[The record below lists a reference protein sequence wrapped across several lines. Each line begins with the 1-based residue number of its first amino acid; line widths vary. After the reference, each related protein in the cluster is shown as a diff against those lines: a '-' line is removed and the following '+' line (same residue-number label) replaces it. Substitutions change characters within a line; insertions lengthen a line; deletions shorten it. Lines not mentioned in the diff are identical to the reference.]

1 MSETFYE
8 VLGVS
13 TDAST
18 AAIET
23 AYRERLKETHPDVSD
38 AADAGEATQR
48 LIEARDVLTDED
60 ERARYDRLGHDAY
73 VAGERNIADADSSD
87 VAEAAQRAGYGGS
100 PSGSDRTE
108 ASAGQGTSRTSAR
121 ERERRERAARERV
134 AEDRADRSTTDTDGS
149 SSDEQSTDATSGTAA
164 ASNAGSAR
172 RSGTAGTSDFS
183 DNDGSGATWSS
194 SATYSVRQT
203 GTPSRGSLL
212 EMPTGRGLTLFA
224 ITFALYPVMLFSA
237 LLPAFP
243 LWVNLTIGVC
253 TLFMIGYLQSEPTIA
268 ILVFGSWSLTTAVL
282 LVVLNIS
289 AFSLIG
295 ALALSGTWLPFGL
308 SLLTASVLRL

>member
-1 MSETFYE
+1 MTETFYD

-18 AAIET
+18 AAIEA
-23 AYRERLKETHPDVSD
+23 AYREQLKETHPDVSD

-48 LIEARDVLTDED
+48 LIEARDVLTDEA
-60 ERARYDRLGHDAY
+60 ERARYDRVGHDAY
-73 VAGERNIADADSSD
+73 VASGSNIADDGDSD
-87 VAEAAQRAGYGGS
+87 AAEAARRAGYEES
-100 PSGSDRTE
+100 ASATDRTE
-108 ASAGQGTSRTSAR
+108 SSADSRTSQTNAR
-121 ERERRERAARERV
+121 ERARRERAARERV
-134 AEDRADRSTTDTDGS
+134 TEDRQQRSTADADTS
-149 SSDEQSTDATSGTAA
+149 SSTGQSAGATSGTAT
-164 ASNAGSAR
+164 ASKSASTR
-172 RSGTAGTSDFS
+172 HSDTTATSGFS
-183 DNDGSGATWSS
+183 DTAGSGATWSS
-194 SATYSVRQT
+194 SSTYSVRQT
-203 GTPSRGSLL
+203 DTPSRGPLL
-212 EMPTGRGLTLFA
+212 EMPTNRGLTLFA

-253 TLFMIGYLQSEPTIA
+253 TLFMVGYLQSEPTIA
-268 ILVFGSWSLTTAVL
+268 IMVFGSWSLTTTVL
-282 LVVLNIS
+282 LVTLNIS

>member
-1 MSETFYE
+1 MTETFYE

-18 AAIET
+18 AAIEA

-73 VAGERNIADADSSD
+73 IAGESDAADDDGGDA
-87 VAEAAQRAGYGGS
+87 AEAPRHAGYDGS
-100 PSGSDRTE
+100 ASAGDRTE
-108 ASAGQGTSRTSAR
+108 ASADRSTARTNAR
-121 ERERRERAARERV
+121 ERARRERAARDRV
-134 AEDRADRSTTDTDGS
+134 TEDRRSTAATASNDD
-149 SSDEQSTDATSGTAA
+149 QSADATGETATASEADSTWHSGATATSG
-164 ASNAGSAR
+164 
-172 RSGTAGTSDFS
+172 FS
-183 DNDGSGATWSS
+183 DNSGSGATWSS
-194 SATYSVRQT
+194 SSAYSVRQT
-203 GTPSRGSLL
+203 DTPSRGSLL

-268 ILVFGSWSLTTAVL
+268 IMVFGSWSLTTTVL
-282 LVVLNIS
+282 LVTLNIS

>member
-1 MSETFYE
+1 MTETFYE
-8 VLGVS
+8 VLGVP

-18 AAIET
+18 AAIEA

-60 ERARYDRLGHDAY
+60 ERARYDRVGHDAY
-73 VAGERNIADADSSD
+73 VAGESNIAEGSGSDA
-87 VAEAAQRAGYGGS
+87 AEAARRAGYDGS
-100 PSGSDRTE
+100 
-108 ASAGQGTSRTSAR
+108 ASAGDRAEASTDRSTARTNAR
-121 ERERRERAARERV
+121 ERAQRERAARDRV
-134 AEDRADRSTTDTDGS
+134 AEDGRSTAAAEAS
-149 SSDEQSTDATSGTAA
+149 SNDEQSTDGASGTAT
-164 ASNAGSAR
+164 ASNAESAR
-172 RSGTAGTSDFS
+172 RSETTATSGFS
-183 DNDGSGATWSS
+183 DNAGSGATWSS
-194 SATYSVRQT
+194 SSAYSVRQT
-203 GTPSRGSLL
+203 DTLSRGPLL

-224 ITFALYPVMLFSA
+224 IIFALYPVMLFSA

-253 TLFMIGYLQSEPTIA
+253 TLFMVGYLQSEPTIA
-268 ILVFGSWSLTTAVL
+268 IMVFGSWSLTTTVL
-282 LVVLNIS
+282 LVTLNIS

>member
-1 MSETFYE
+1 MTETFYE

-18 AAIET
+18 AAIEA

-60 ERARYDRLGHDAY
+60 ERARYDRVCHDAY
-73 VAGERNIADADSSD
+73 VAGESDIADGGGSD
-87 VAEAAQRAGYGGS
+87 AAEAARRAGYDGS
-100 PSGSDRTE
+100 ASAGDRTE
-108 ASAGQGTSRTSAR
+108 ASTDRSTSRTSAQ
-121 ERERRERAARERV
+121 ERARRERAARDRV
-134 AEDRADRSTTDTDGS
+134 AEDRHERSTDDTEAS
-149 SSDEQSTDATSGTAA
+149 SSDDKSSETTSETATASESDSGWQSGTTATSG
-164 ASNAGSAR
+164 
-172 RSGTAGTSDFS
+172 FS
-183 DNDGSGATWSS
+183 DNAGGGATWSS
-194 SATYSVRQT
+194 SSAYSVRQT
-203 GTPSRGSLL
+203 DTPSRGSLL
-212 EMPTGRGLTLFA
+212 EKPTGRGLTLFA

-268 ILVFGSWSLTTAVL
+268 IMVFGSWSLTTTVL
-282 LVVLNIS
+282 LVTLNIS

>member
-1 MSETFYE
+1 MTETFYE

-18 AAIET
+18 AAIEA

-48 LIEARDVLTDED
+48 LIEARDVLTDQD

-73 VAGERNIADADSSD
+73 VAGENDAADDGGSD
-87 VAEAAQRAGYGGS
+87 AAEAARRAGYDGSTSAGG
-100 PSGSDRTE
+100 RTE
-108 ASAGQGTSRTSAR
+108 ATTDRSTSRTSSR
-121 ERERRERAARERV
+121 ERARRERAARDRV
-134 AEDRADRSTTDTDGS
+134 AEDRRSTTAAETS
-149 SSDEQSTDATSGTAA
+149 PSDEQSTDGTSGTAT
-164 ASNAGSAR
+164 ASNAGSAG
-172 RSGTAGTSDFS
+172 RSRTTATSGFS
-183 DNDGSGATWSS
+183 DNAGGGATWSS
-194 SATYSVRQT
+194 SSAYSVRQT
-203 GTPSRGSLL
+203 DTPSRGSLL

-224 ITFALYPVMLFSA
+224 IIFALYPVMLFSA

-243 LWVNLTIGVC
+243 LWVNLTIGAC

-268 ILVFGSWSLTTAVL
+268 IMVFGSWSLTTTVL
-282 LVVLNIS
+282 LVTLNIS